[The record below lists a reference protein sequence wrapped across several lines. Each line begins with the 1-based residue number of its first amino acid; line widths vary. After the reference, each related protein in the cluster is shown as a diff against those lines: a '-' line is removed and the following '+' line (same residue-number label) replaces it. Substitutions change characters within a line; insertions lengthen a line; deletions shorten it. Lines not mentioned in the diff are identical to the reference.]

1 MEVPEASAPASAA
14 AAAAVEGEE
23 VSGGKGSW
31 YVLGKRTVLVPYLR
45 EHVPRYHEWM
55 QDPALLEATASEPL
69 SLAQEF
75 DVHRSWTL
83 DPLKHTFI
91 VLDKELI
98 DGGQSC
104 GPTRQRLPATRLR
117 LRLRPAAGALC
128 GQRPDAPSR
137 ARQEYDGRGKGGVW
151 VRRTRGVWGGGR
163 GAGGR
168 DKGGGQGLRLFFP
181 CLAAVLGCPATTP
194 RSKTSPGQSYV
205 EDDVSPTKLRA
216 KGSFCLAVSSSM
228 VGDVNIYMNDP
239 DDMQLPE
246 IEIMIADHKSRG
258 KGIGQ
263 EALLLMMAFAVEK
276 YGIHTF
282 RAKISESNTASLNLF
297 RKLGFKDA
305 SYSAVFKEVTLE
317 APTDT
322 LPLGFPLTIAD
333 W

>member
-1 MEVPEASAPASAA
+1 MEAAEAA
-14 AAAAVEGEE
+14 AAATAAAEGEDR
-23 VSGGKGSW
+23 SGGTKGSW
-31 YVLGKRTVLVPYLR
+31 YAVGQRAVLVPYLR

-98 DGGQSC
+98 EG
-104 GPTRQRLPATRLR
+104 
-117 LRLRPAAGALC
+117 
-128 GQRPDAPSR
+128 
-137 ARQEYDGRGKGGVW
+137 EFV
-151 VRRTRGVWGGGR
+151 
-163 GAGGR
+163 
-168 DKGGGQGLRLFFP
+168 
-181 CLAAVLGCPATTP
+181 
-194 RSKTSPGQSYV
+194 PGNPHT
-205 EDDVSPTKLRA
+205 EA
-216 KGSFCLAVSSSM
+216 M

-239 DDMQLPE
+239 DDLQLAE
-246 IEIMIADHKSRG
+246 IEIMIAEHKSRG

-263 EALLLMMAFAVEK
+263 EAILLMMAFAVEK

-282 RAKISESNTASLNLF
+282 RAKISESNTASLILF
-297 RKLGFKDA
+297 RKLGFRDA

-317 APTDT
+317 APADA
-322 LPLGFPLTIAD
+322 LPLRFPLTLGD

>member
-1 MEVPEASAPASAA
+1 MELSEAAAPA
-14 AAAAVEGEE
+14 AAAAVEGED

-45 EHVPRYHEWM
+45 DHVPRYHEWM
-55 QDPALLEATASEPL
+55 QDPALLDATASEPL

-98 DGGQSC
+98 DGGF
-104 GPTRQRLPATRLR
+104 
-117 LRLRPAAGALC
+117 
-128 GQRPDAPSR
+128 
-137 ARQEYDGRGKGGVW
+137 V
-151 VRRTRGVWGGGR
+151 
-163 GAGGR
+163 
-168 DKGGGQGLRLFFP
+168 
-181 CLAAVLGCPATTP
+181 
-194 RSKTSPGQSYV
+194 PGNPHT
-205 EDDVSPTKLRA
+205 EA
-216 KGSFCLAVSSSM
+216 M

-246 IEIMIADHKSRG
+246 IEIMIAEHKSRG

-322 LPLGFPLTIAD
+322 LPLRFPLTIGD